1 MKFVKKRLF
10 LCKKIHL
17 LQLIPIVHEPKTNG
31 TARYIFRNGLKLH
44 AAAFQKNITK
54 VSPPQRHIRFLT
66 PHALKKHGK
75 RTVCLPKSTA
85 IRICLFPAGHIVF
98 SFRPYFS
105 NPPPKPAPAS
115 VKKIFECRFAFIM
128 AKQKNNNSLQ

>member
-17 LQLIPIVHEPKTNG
+17 LQLIPIVHESQTNG

-54 VSPPQRHIRFLT
+54 VSPPQRHIRFFDAACAQKT
-66 PHALKKHGK
+66 WKTDRPFTEINRNTH
-75 RTVCLPKSTA
+75 LPFSRRA
-85 IRICLFPAGHIVF
+85 YRFFISSVF
-98 SFRPYFS
+98 QQSAAKTGTRFS
-105 NPPPKPAPAS
+105 
-115 VKKIFECRFAFIM
+115 
-128 AKQKNNNSLQ
+128 